1 MLFFGAYFNGIIL
14 TFHNSIQCKYEKR
27 AWFYGSL
34 RQKQQ
39 YWPSKLYVGVLDLM
53 YYHVHPQILRPSAAL
68 AFAALVNQGRK
79 MSISWEILSVV
90 ENATYM
96 PNQAKQE
103 RKGFHSMISRSFIK
117 LISRNQ
123 LYQINFIKSISTNR
137 FHQFSEP
144 STNL

>member
-39 YWPSKLYVGVLDLM
+39 YWY
-53 YYHVHPQILRPSAAL
+53 PQILRPSAAL

-103 RKGFHSMISRSFIK
+103 RKGFHSMIARSFIK
-117 LISRNQ
+117 LISRNH
-123 LYQINFIKSISTNR
+123 LYQINLSNQFQQIDFINFLNHPPTSRSLRT
-137 FHQFSEP
+137 
-144 STNL
+144 